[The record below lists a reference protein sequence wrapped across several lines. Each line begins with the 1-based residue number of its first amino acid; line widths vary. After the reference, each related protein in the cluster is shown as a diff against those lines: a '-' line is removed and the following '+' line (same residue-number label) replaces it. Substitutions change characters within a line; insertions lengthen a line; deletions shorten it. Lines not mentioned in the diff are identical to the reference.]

1 MQSGEPCFS
10 LKAKAIE
17 KVRAWC
23 LQRIMCRLLLTFCTL
38 SDTSGE
44 ILYAAKEDNNTN
56 VNPGAKHLIS
66 EDEAENT
73 KVSGESMSSVTL
85 KDILMFGKMKNYILK
100 VDIEGFDCKV

>member
-1 MQSGEPCFS
+1 MNHVL
-10 LKAKAIE
+10 LKIASN
-17 KVRAWC
+17 
-23 LQRIMCRLLLTFCTL
+23 LSSL

-44 ILYAAKEDNNTN
+44 ILYAAREDDNTN

-66 EDEAENT
+66 EDEAENK

-85 KDILMFGKMKNYILK
+85 KDILMFGKMKTYILK